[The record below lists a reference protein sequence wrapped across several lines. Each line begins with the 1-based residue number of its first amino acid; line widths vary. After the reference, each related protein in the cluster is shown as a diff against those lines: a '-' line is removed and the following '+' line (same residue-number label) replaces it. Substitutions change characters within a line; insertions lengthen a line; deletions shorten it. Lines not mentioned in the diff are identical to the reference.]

1 MREPRSDGVEGRS
14 RGLRLVANV
23 AWSRCHVDPDRG
35 SSRSRR
41 ALDTYHVYT
50 EYVNMKNITLAI
62 DEETLAAGRA
72 YAERHNTTLNAL
84 VRDLLARTV
93 HVDRAAA
100 VAEMFRLMDSAAG
113 HSRGERWTRDELHER
128 R

>member
-1 MREPRSDGVEGRS
+1 
-14 RGLRLVANV
+14 
-23 AWSRCHVDPDRG
+23 
-35 SSRSRR
+35 
-41 ALDTYHVYT
+41 
-50 EYVNMKNITLAI
+50 MKNITLAI

-93 HVDRAAA
+93 HVDRTAAIE
-100 VAEMFRLMDSAAG
+100 EMFRLMDQAPG
-113 HSRGERWTRDELHER
+113 HSSGARWTRDELYGR